1 MIDKTKFCQIC
12 KCSLSH
18 FYAKNIC
25 PICSS
30 ISIWESTE
38 NMLIPAKNVNGRIGC
53 TLPAPSIKIDP
64 KNKQITTTTHLNQVF
79 IRCNTKKN
87 KHDPKYSYSYIKV
100 SGEDEYS

>member
-12 KCSLSH
+12 KCPLSH

-30 ISIWESTE
+30 ISIWESTK

-53 TLPAPSIKIDP
+53 TLPAPSIKIDLKSKP
-64 KNKQITTTTHLNQVF
+64 TIKHSPNEVVYS
-79 IRCNTKKN
+79 NTRIN
-87 KHDPKYSYSYIKV
+87 KHGTKYNYLYIKV
-100 SGEDEYS
+100 SGEDQSS